1 MKKHNLPVIL
11 LRDLALLPYNVL
23 RLEFENNNDN
33 NVIDVSLLFHDGY
46 LLVSSQIK
54 DNISNVGVLSKIENK
69 IELPNGNTRVDIRG
83 IRRVKV
89 NKYINIDRPSE
100 PLESII
106 SDFEIE
112 KVDEKEEINLVNK
125 IIKEL
130 KDYTNNIPY
139 VSNSIINVIKNETK
153 LDKIVDLIVFSI
165 FSKEK
170 IIEYLDIINPLERA
184 YKLLEDIY
192 NDKESFQIEKNIDSK
207 IKKEMDSLQK
217 EYFLKQKMKFIKE
230 ELGDSDSK
238 SIEIDKLRNRVK
250 KLNCN
255 QKIKDRLNSEINRYE
270 ILPSSSLE
278 VNMVREY
285 IEWLLNLPWNKH
297 TKDNNDLNYAKEIL
311 NKTHYGL
318 EDVKTRIIEYLAVKK
333 QTNSFKGSILC
344 LVGPP
349 GTGKTSIAKSIAEA
363 LGRKFVRISVNGIKD
378 EAEIIGHRKTYIG
391 ANPGRIIQTMKKAGV
406 SNPVFLIDE
415 IDKMSTDYKSDPANT
430 LLNILDREQNQFFS
444 DNYIEEDYDLSNVLF
459 ILTAN
464 NIEDINGP
472 LKDRLEIIKLSGY
485 TEFEKADI
493 TKRYLIDSVLK
504 ENGIRNIKFSDNA
517 ISKIINNY
525 TKEAGVREL
534 RRQIDKIIRK
544 IVTDINLK
552 NKKITK
558 LNITEK
564 NVEKY
569 LGIPKYSYNKIL
581 NKEVGIVNGLAYTV
595 YGGDILPI
603 EVNYYKG
610 TGNLILTGSLGEV
623 MKESA
628 SIAFSYIKANH
639 KKFNI
644 KYDLLVDNDIHI
656 HVPEG
661 AIKKEGPSAGI
672 ALTLVLVSLFNNIKI
687 DSTLALTGEITLRG
701 KVLPIGGLKEKSI
714 GGLRS
719 GIRTIIIPKDNVK
732 DLDDIPLEVKNKIE
746 FIPVSSFEEVF
757 EFIKK

>member
-1 MKKHNLPVIL
+1 M
-11 LRDLALLPYNVL
+11 
-23 RLEFENNNDN
+23 
-33 NVIDVSLLFHDGY
+33 
-46 LLVSSQIK
+46 
-54 DNISNVGVLSKIENK
+54 
-69 IELPNGNTRVDIRG
+69 
-83 IRRVKV
+83 
-89 NKYINIDRPSE
+89 
-100 PLESII
+100 
-106 SDFEIE
+106 
-112 KVDEKEEINLVNK
+112 
-125 IIKEL
+125 
-130 KDYTNNIPY
+130 
-139 VSNSIINVIKNETK
+139 
-153 LDKIVDLIVFSI
+153 
-165 FSKEK
+165 
-170 IIEYLDIINPLERA
+170 
-184 YKLLEDIY
+184 
-192 NDKESFQIEKNIDSK
+192 
-207 IKKEMDSLQK
+207 
-217 EYFLKQKMKFIKE
+217 
-230 ELGDSDSK
+230 
-238 SIEIDKLRNRVK
+238 
-250 KLNCN
+250 
-255 QKIKDRLNSEINRYE
+255 
-270 ILPSSSLE
+270 
-278 VNMVREY
+278 
-285 IEWLLNLPWNKH
+285 
-297 TKDNNDLNYAKEIL
+297 
-311 NKTHYGL
+311 
-318 EDVKTRIIEYLAVKK
+318 
-333 QTNSFKGSILC
+333 
-344 LVGPP
+344 
-349 GTGKTSIAKSIAEA
+349 
-363 LGRKFVRISVNGIKD
+363 
-378 EAEIIGHRKTYIG
+378 
-391 ANPGRIIQTMKKAGV
+391 
-406 SNPVFLIDE
+406 
-415 IDKMSTDYKSDPANT
+415 
-430 LLNILDREQNQFFS
+430 
-444 DNYIEEDYDLSNVLF
+444 
-459 ILTAN
+459 
-464 NIEDINGP
+464 
-472 LKDRLEIIKLSGY
+472 
-485 TEFEKADI
+485 
-493 TKRYLIDSVLK
+493 K

-656 HVPEG
+656 HVQEG

-672 ALTLVLVSLFNNIKI
+672 VLTLVLVSLFNNIKI